1 MSPHHVDLRQEQPR
15 PAASGATGDHS
26 GQRPVIVIIPG
37 AWHHPVH
44 YNLLAKGLRQLGF
57 EFEVVEL
64 STMGEPEA
72 IVGKTHH
79 DDVKIVRDAI
89 QPHLDAGREV
99 VLVPHSY
106 GGFVATDVA
115 AGCTVEERRDAAG
128 GDDGLEVGGRG
139 GVKAVVYMASPVTSE
154 KGVGLTAACE
164 LVRGEYPILIE
175 GFVNVE
181 EDVSRTTDESWRVLY
196 HGVDEKLAKE
206 AFAATSRHHSSSSFI
221 SEAAAGG
228 RDLRTALTYVI
239 TGEEKFILSPT
250 VQHRIADSLG
260 PRCTK
265 QVLEGSGH
273 APWMQPELLPRLLDI
288 IEGAAQG

>member
-175 GFVNVE
+175 SFVNV
-181 EDVSRTTDESWRVLY
+181 
-196 HGVDEKLAKE
+196 
-206 AFAATSRHHSSSSFI
+206 SFV
-221 SEAAAGG
+221 
-228 RDLRTALTYVI
+228 RTA
-239 TGEEKFILSPT
+239 SP
-250 VQHRIADSLG
+250 G
-260 PRCTK
+260 
-265 QVLEGSGH
+265 GSV
-273 APWMQPELLPRLLDI
+273 PSLLPHPFRIFLFLFVFVSFC
-288 IEGAAQG
+288 